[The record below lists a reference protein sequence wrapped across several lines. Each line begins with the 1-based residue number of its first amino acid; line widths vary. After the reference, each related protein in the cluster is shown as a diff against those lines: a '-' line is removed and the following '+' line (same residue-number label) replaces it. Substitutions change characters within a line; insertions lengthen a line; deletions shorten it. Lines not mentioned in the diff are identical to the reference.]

1 MKMSK
6 STTLRLLMPQWQ
18 GGDVPKAYPLGARLT
33 QWLAPKTDAVT
44 VEVPTIEPDGSP
56 RTEQDGIVERRNLM
70 RQLHSAQDIIHA
82 YSPERVVV
90 FGGDCLVEQ
99 GPISYLNKRY
109 EGELGVLWMDAHPDV
124 TTPKEFNHAHTMVL
138 GNLLGDGDA
147 QFAAEVPVKLKNSHV
162 MFAGLQETTN
172 QETEYIKEKNLRYAR
187 PEELSDNSGPILEWI
202 REAGIKK
209 MYIHLDLD
217 VLDPGLFRN
226 LLFSNPMPDSE
237 NCMDF
242 SMGAMNFAQV
252 TRVLK
257 DVSAHADVVGMGI
270 TEQLPWDA
278 INLKDMLSEVPV
290 LNS

>member
-1 MKMSK
+1 
-6 STTLRLLMPQWQ
+6 MPQWQ
-18 GGDVPKAYPLGARLT
+18 GGDVPNAYPLGARLT

-70 RQLHSAQDIIHA
+70 RQLHSAQDIINA

-138 GNLLGDGDA
+138 GNLLGDGDT
-147 QFAAEVPVKLKNSHV
+147 QFAAEVPVKLKSGHV
-162 MFAGLQETTN
+162 MFAVLQETTD

-226 LLFSNPMPDSE
+226 LLFSNPMPDPE

>member
-1 MKMSK
+1 MSK

-18 GGDVPKAYPLGARLT
+18 GGDVPNAYPLGARLT

-70 RQLHSAQDIIHA
+70 RQLHSAQDIINA

-138 GNLLGDGDA
+138 GNLLGDGDT
-147 QFAAEVPVKLKNSHV
+147 QFAAEVPVKLKSGHV
-162 MFAGLQETTN
+162 MFAGLQETTD

-226 LLFSNPMPDSE
+226 LLFSNPMPDPE

-270 TEQLPWDA
+270 TEQLPRDA

>member
-1 MKMSK
+1 MSK

-18 GGDVPKAYPLGARLT
+18 GGDVPNAYPLGARLT

-70 RQLHSAQDIIHA
+70 RQLHSAQDIINA

-138 GNLLGDGDA
+138 GNLLGDGDT
-147 QFAAEVPVKLKNSHV
+147 QFAAEGPVKLKSGHV
-162 MFAGLQETTN
+162 MFAGLQETTD

-226 LLFSNPMPDSE
+226 LLFSNPMPDPE

>member
-1 MKMSK
+1 MSK

-18 GGDVPKAYPLGARLT
+18 GGDVPNAYPLGARLT

-70 RQLHSAQDIIHA
+70 RQLHSAQDNINA

-138 GNLLGDGDA
+138 GNLLGDGDT
-147 QFAAEVPVKLKNSHV
+147 QFAAEVPVKLKSGHV
-162 MFAGLQETTN
+162 MFAGLQETTD

-226 LLFSNPMPDSE
+226 LLFSNPMPDPE

>member
-1 MKMSK
+1 
-6 STTLRLLMPQWQ
+6 
-18 GGDVPKAYPLGARLT
+18 
-33 QWLAPKTDAVT
+33 
-44 VEVPTIEPDGSP
+44 
-56 RTEQDGIVERRNLM
+56 M
-70 RQLHSAQDIIHA
+70 RQLHSAQDIINA

-138 GNLLGDGDA
+138 GNLLGDGDT
-147 QFAAEVPVKLKNSHV
+147 QFAAEVPVKLKSGHV
-162 MFAGLQETTN
+162 MFAGLQETTD

-226 LLFSNPMPDSE
+226 LLFSNPMPDPE

>member
-1 MKMSK
+1 MSK

-18 GGDVPKAYPLGARLT
+18 GGDVPNAYPLGARLT

-70 RQLHSAQDIIHA
+70 RQLHSAQDIINA

-138 GNLLGDGDA
+138 GNLLGDGDT
-147 QFAAEVPVKLKNSHV
+147 QFAAEVPVKLKSGQV
-162 MFAGLQETTN
+162 MLAGLQETTD

-226 LLFSNPMPDSE
+226 LLFSNPMPDPE

>member
-1 MKMSK
+1 MSK

-18 GGDVPKAYPLGARLT
+18 GGDVPNAYPLGARLT

-70 RQLHSAQDIIHA
+70 RQLHSAQDIINA

-138 GNLLGDGDA
+138 GNLLGDGDT
-147 QFAAEVPVKLKNSHV
+147 QFAAEVPVKLKSGHV
-162 MFAGLQETTN
+162 MFAGLQETTD

-187 PEELSDNSGPILEWI
+187 PEELSDNSVPILEWI

-226 LLFSNPMPDSE
+226 LLFSNPMPDPE

>member
-1 MKMSK
+1 MSK

-18 GGDVPKAYPLGARLT
+18 GGDVPNAYPLGARLT

-70 RQLHSAQDIIHA
+70 RQLHSAQDIINA

-138 GNLLGDGDA
+138 GNLLGDGDT
-147 QFAAEVPVKLKNSHV
+147 QFAAEVPVKLKSGHV
-162 MFAGLQETTN
+162 MFAGLQETTD

-187 PEELSDNSGPILEWI
+187 PEELSDNSSPILEWI

-226 LLFSNPMPDSE
+226 LLFSNPMPDPE

>member
-1 MKMSK
+1 MSK

-18 GGDVPKAYPLGARLT
+18 GGDVPNAYPLGARLT
-33 QWLAPKTDAVT
+33 QWLAPKTDAVK

-70 RQLHSAQDIIHA
+70 RQLHSAQDIINA

-138 GNLLGDGDA
+138 GNLLGDGDT
-147 QFAAEVPVKLKNSHV
+147 QFAAEVPVKLKSGHV
-162 MFAGLQETTN
+162 MFAGLQETTD

-226 LLFSNPMPDSE
+226 LLFSNPMPDPE